1 MRPWRCLPIHLNR
14 QISKIF
20 PRSDIASLSHNR
32 VLVRSEWRPGQ
43 RFRGDTYMTQHT
55 QSAPQPEVDRTF
67 RRTSSVDPHA
77 GFGAVARITRMA
89 FGYPV
94 YAGLALAATVA
105 AVLMQLSIP
114 VILGRA
120 VDQTQAVAAATAEPE
135 TLYPIAL
142 LLFGASVARGFFTL
156 IQNYTAEIVGHSLA
170 RDIRNSVYG
179 KIQSLPFSFHD
190 RTHSGDLITVG
201 MLDLEGVR
209 MYFSTALVRTV
220 LLGLLIGLGATLL
233 LSTNL
238 TLGLLALSFVPF
250 AGWRSTAM
258 RLTLRRTWLFLQE
271 RLGVLSQVMEENLAG
286 IRVVRAFSAS
296 DHEMKKFEV
305 ASKSALEL
313 SHERIEIRVKNTAAM
328 TLSFFVAMGLVLL
341 FGGLKV
347 ASGEITLGTLATFL
361 TFMTILQM
369 PVRQLGMMVNGYARA
384 STCGAR
390 LFALID
396 RETEI
401 DNALDARDIQITEGT
416 LKLENVSFA
425 YASNS
430 DRQAVSGIS
439 FEALRG
445 ETVGIVGPP
454 GSGKTTLMHLI
465 PRFYDPVEG
474 SISIDGQDI
483 RNATLSSVRQ
493 AVAVVQQDSF
503 LFTTSIENNIAYA
516 DPFSDTRQIRGVA
529 ESAQLHDYILGLP
542 GKYGTIVGERG
553 VSLSGGQRQRLS
565 IARTLMMKPA
575 VLIFDDST
583 AAIDAGTESRI
594 RNALRKYAKD
604 RVTLI
609 VAHRLASLMHADRIL
624 FLEQGRIV
632 EQGSHDELLKLGGR
646 YCDLHALQMRPD
658 ADTLTEKADLS

>member
-1 MRPWRCLPIHLNR
+1 MTKNSQSGRDA
-14 QISKIF
+14 S
-20 PRSDIASLSHNR
+20 SDRI
-32 VLVRSEWRPGQ
+32 
-43 RFRGDTYMTQHT
+43 
-55 QSAPQPEVDRTF
+55 F
-67 RRTSSVDPHA
+67 RRTATVDPHA
-77 GFGAVARITRMA
+77 GLGAIARITRMS
-89 FGYPV
+89 FRYPV
-94 YAGLALAATVA
+94 RAGLALASTVA
-105 AVLMQLSIP
+105 AVLMQLWIP
-114 VILGRA
+114 VLLGRA
-120 VDQTQAVAAATAEPE
+120 VDQTQAVAAAGAEPE
-135 TLYPIAL
+135 TLYQIAV
-142 LLFGASVARGFFTL
+142 LLFLASVGRGFFTL
-156 IQNYTAEIVGHSLA
+156 IQNYTAESVGHSMA
-170 RDIRNSVYG
+170 RDIRNAVYG

-209 MYFSTALVRTV
+209 MFFSTALVRTV

-238 TLGLLALSFVPF
+238 SLGLLALSFVPF
-250 AGWRSTAM
+250 AGWRSTVM
-258 RLTLRRTWLFLQE
+258 RLALRRTWLTLQE

-286 IRVVRAFSAS
+286 IRVVRAFAS
-296 DHEMKKFEV
+296 SEYEMAKFEV

-313 SHERIEIRVKNTAAM
+313 SHQRIETRVKNTSAM
-328 TLSFFVAMGLVLL
+328 TLAFFAAMGLVLY
-341 FGGLKV
+341 FGGRQV

-396 RETEI
+396 HETEI
-401 DNALDARDIQITEGT
+401 DNAPDAQNLKITDGT

-425 YASNS
+425 YAGNA
-430 DRQAVSGIS
+430 DRKAVSGIS
-439 FEALRG
+439 FEAHRG

-465 PRFYDPVEG
+465 PRFYDPTQG

-483 RNATLSSVRQ
+483 RDATLASVRQ
-493 AVAVVQQDSF
+493 AVAVVQQDNF

-516 DPFSDTRQIRGVA
+516 DPFTETRQIRGVA

-583 AAIDAGTESRI
+583 AAIDAGTENRI
-594 RNALRKYAKD
+594 RRALKEYAKD

-624 FLEQGRIV
+624 FLERGRIV
-632 EQGSHDELLKLGGR
+632 EQGSHEELLKLGGR
-646 YCDLHALQMRPD
+646 YSDLHALQMLPN
-658 ADTLTEKADLS
+658 AEMLAEKVDVP

>member
-1 MRPWRCLPIHLNR
+1 M
-14 QISKIF
+14 KI
-20 PRSDIASLSHNR
+20 DSH
-32 VLVRSEWRPGQ
+32 S
-43 RFRGDTYMTQHT
+43 GDEADADCM
-55 QSAPQPEVDRTF
+55 F
-67 RRTSSVDPHA
+67 RRTSSVDLHA
-77 GFGAVARITRMA
+77 GLGAIARITRMA
-89 FGYPV
+89 FRYRIR
-94 YAGLALAATVA
+94 AGLALIATVA

-114 VILGRA
+114 VLLGRA
-120 VDQTQAVAAATAEPE
+120 VDETQSVAAAKAEPE
-135 TLYPIAL
+135 TLYGIAI
-142 LLFGASVARGFFTL
+142 LLFVASVARGIFTL
-156 IQNYTAEIVGHSLA
+156 VQNYTAESVGHLLA
-170 RDIRNSVYG
+170 RDIRNAVYG

-250 AGWRSTAM
+250 AAWRSTVM
-258 RLTLRRTWLFLQE
+258 RLMLRRTWLILQE
-271 RLGVLSQVMEENLAG
+271 RLGVLSQVMEESLAG
-286 IRVVRAFSAS
+286 IRVVRAFAAS
-296 DHEMKKFEV
+296 DHEMDKFET

-313 SHERIEIRVKNTAAM
+313 SHKRIETRVNNTSAM
-328 TLSFFVAMGLVLL
+328 TLAFFAAMGLVLF
-341 FGGLKV
+341 FGGRQV

-396 RETEI
+396 HETEI
-401 DNALDARDIQITEGT
+401 DDAPGAKDLEISDGT

-425 YASNS
+425 YAKDS
-430 DRQAVSGIS
+430 DRQAVSNIG
-439 FEALRG
+439 FEARKG
-445 ETVGIVGPP
+445 ETIGIVGPP

-465 PRFYDPVEG
+465 PRFYDPSKG
-474 SISIDGQDI
+474 TISIDGQDI
-483 RNATLSSVRQ
+483 KDATLSSVRQ

-516 DPFSDTRQIRGVA
+516 DPFTEDRQIRSVA
-529 ESAQLHDYILGLP
+529 ESAQLHDYVLGLP

-553 VSLSGGQRQRLS
+553 VSLSGGQRQRLA
-565 IARTLMMKPA
+565 IARTLMKQPA

-583 AAIDAGTESRI
+583 AAIDAGTENRI
-594 RNALRKYAKD
+594 RAALKEYAKD

-624 FLEQGRIV
+624 FLEAGKIV
-632 EQGSHDELLKLGGR
+632 EQGSHEELLKLGGR
-646 YCDLHALQMRPD
+646 YSDLHDLQMSPGAEMLNQQEVRR
-658 ADTLTEKADLS
+658 

>member
-1 MRPWRCLPIHLNR
+1 
-14 QISKIF
+14 
-20 PRSDIASLSHNR
+20 
-32 VLVRSEWRPGQ
+32 
-43 RFRGDTYMTQHT
+43 MTNNA
-55 QSAPQPEVDRTF
+55 QSGREAYPDRIF
-67 RRTSSVDPHA
+67 RRTAIVDPHA
-77 GFGAVARITRMA
+77 GLGAIARITRMA
-89 FGYPV
+89 FDYPV
-94 YAGLALAATVA
+94 RAGLALAATVA

-120 VDQTQAVAAATAEPE
+120 VDQTQAVAAATAEPQ
-135 TLYPIAL
+135 TLYPIAS
-142 LLFGASVARGFFTL
+142 LLFAASVARGIFTL
-156 IQNYTAEIVGHSLA
+156 VQNYTAESVGHSLA

-233 LSTNL
+233 LSTHL

-250 AGWRSTAM
+250 AGWRSTVM
-258 RLTLRRTWLFLQE
+258 RLTLRRTWLVLQE
-271 RLGVLSQVMEENLAG
+271 RLGVLSQVMEENLSG
-286 IRVVRAFSAS
+286 IRVVRAFAS
-296 DHEMKKFEV
+296 SEHEMAKFET

-313 SHERIEIRVKNTAAM
+313 SHERIETRVKNTSAM
-328 TLSFFVAMGLVLL
+328 TLAFFVSMALVLY
-341 FGGLKV
+341 FGGRQV

-396 RETEI
+396 HESEI
-401 DNALDARDIQITEGT
+401 DNAPDAPDLKITNGA

-425 YASNS
+425 YARGA

-439 FEALRG
+439 FEAHRG
-445 ETVGIVGPP
+445 ETIGIVGPP

-465 PRFYDPVEG
+465 PRFYDPTQG

-483 RNATLSSVRQ
+483 RDVTLSSVRQ
-493 AVAVVQQDSF
+493 AVAVVQQDGF

-516 DPFSDTRQIRGVA
+516 DPFTETRQIRGVA

-565 IARTLMMKPA
+565 IARTLMVEPA

-583 AAIDAGTESRI
+583 AAIDAGTENRI
-594 RNALRKYAKD
+594 RTALKEYAKD

-632 EQGSHDELLKLGGR
+632 EQGSHEELLKLEGR
-646 YCDLHALQMRPD
+646 YSDLHELQMRPS
-658 ADTLTEKADLS
+658 ADMLAAKAGLR

>member
-1 MRPWRCLPIHLNR
+1 
-14 QISKIF
+14 
-20 PRSDIASLSHNR
+20 
-32 VLVRSEWRPGQ
+32 
-43 RFRGDTYMTQHT
+43 MTDNAQT
-55 QSAPQPEVDRTF
+55 GPQAGSDRTF
-67 RRTSSVDPHA
+67 RRTSTVDPHA
-77 GFGAVARITRMA
+77 GLGAITRITRMA
-89 FGYPV
+89 FRYPV
-94 YAGLALAATVA
+94 RAGLALAATVV
-105 AVLMQLSIP
+105 AVVMQLSIP

-120 VDQTQAVAAATAEPE
+120 VDQTQAVAAAKAAPE
-135 TLYPIAL
+135 TLYPLAA
-142 LLFGASVARGFFTL
+142 LLFGASVARGLFTL
-156 IQNYTAEIVGHSLA
+156 VQNYTAESVGHSLA
-170 RDIRNSVYG
+170 RDIRNAVYG

-209 MYFSTALVRTV
+209 MFFSTALVRTV
-220 LLGLLIGLGATLL
+220 LLGLLIGLGAALL

-250 AGWRSTAM
+250 AGWRSTVM
-258 RLTLRRTWLFLQE
+258 RLTLRRTWLILQE

-286 IRVVRAFSAS
+286 IRVVRAFAAPE
-296 DHEMKKFEV
+296 HEMKKFEV

-313 SHERIEIRVKNTAAM
+313 SHQRIETRVRNTSAM
-328 TLSFFVAMGLVLL
+328 TLAFFVAMGLVLY
-341 FGGLKV
+341 FGGRQV

-396 RETEI
+396 HESEVDDAPNAMDLEI
-401 DNALDARDIQITEGT
+401 SKGT

-425 YASNS
+425 YAGNA
-430 DRQAVSGIS
+430 DRPAVSGIS
-439 FEALRG
+439 FEAHKG
-445 ETVGIVGPP
+445 ETIGIVGPP

-465 PRFYDPVEG
+465 PRFYDPVQG

-483 RNATLSSVRQ
+483 RDATLSSVRQ

-516 DPFSDTRQIRGVA
+516 DPFTETRQIRGVA
-529 ESAQLHDYILGLP
+529 ESAQLHDYVLGLP

-565 IARTLMMKPA
+565 IARTLMMEPA

-594 RNALRKYAKD
+594 RSALKEYAKD

-624 FLEQGRIV
+624 FLEHGQIV
-632 EQGSHDELLKLGGR
+632 EQGSHEELLKLGGR
-646 YCDLHALQMRPD
+646 YSDLHELQMRPS
-658 ADTLTEKADLS
+658 AEMLSEKEDVR

>member
-1 MRPWRCLPIHLNR
+1 M
-14 QISKIF
+14 S
-20 PRSDIASLSHNR
+20 
-32 VLVRSEWRPGQ
+32 
-43 RFRGDTYMTQHT
+43 FR
-55 QSAPQPEVDRTF
+55 
-67 RRTSSVDPHA
+67 
-77 GFGAVARITRMA
+77 
-89 FGYPV
+89 YPV
-94 YAGLALAATVA
+94 RAGLALAATVA
-105 AVLMQLSIP
+105 AVLMQLWIP
-114 VILGRA
+114 VLLGRA
-120 VDQTQAVAAATAEPE
+120 VDQTQAVAAAGAEPE
-135 TLYPIAL
+135 TLYQIAV
-142 LLFGASVARGFFTL
+142 LLFLASVGRGFFTL
-156 IQNYTAEIVGHSLA
+156 VQNYAAESVGHSMA
-170 RDIRNSVYG
+170 RDIRNAVYG

-209 MYFSTALVRTV
+209 MFFSTALVRTV

-238 TLGLLALSFVPF
+238 SLGLLALSFVPF
-250 AGWRSTAM
+250 AGWRSTVM
-258 RLTLRRTWLFLQE
+258 RLALRRTWLTLQE

-286 IRVVRAFSAS
+286 IRVVRAFAS
-296 DHEMKKFEV
+296 SEYEMAKFEV

-313 SHERIEIRVKNTAAM
+313 SHQRIETRVKNTSAM
-328 TLSFFVAMGLVLL
+328 TLAFFAAMGLVLY
-341 FGGLKV
+341 FGGRQV

-396 RETEI
+396 HETEI
-401 DNALDARDIQITEGT
+401 DNAPDAQNLKITDGT

-425 YASNS
+425 YAGNA
-430 DRQAVSGIS
+430 DRKAVSGIS
-439 FEALRG
+439 FEAHRG

-465 PRFYDPVEG
+465 PRFYDPTQG

-483 RNATLSSVRQ
+483 RDATLASVRQ
-493 AVAVVQQDSF
+493 AVAVVQQDNF

-516 DPFSDTRQIRGVA
+516 DPFTETRQIRGVA

-583 AAIDAGTESRI
+583 AAIDAGTENRI
-594 RNALRKYAKD
+594 RRALKEYAKD

-624 FLEQGRIV
+624 FLERGRIV
-632 EQGSHDELLKLGGR
+632 EQGSHEELLKLGGR
-646 YCDLHALQMRPD
+646 YSDLHALQMRPN
-658 ADTLTEKADLS
+658 AEMLAEKVDVP

>member
-1 MRPWRCLPIHLNR
+1 MAMNSQTKQETP
-14 QISKIF
+14 
-20 PRSDIASLSHNR
+20 
-32 VLVRSEWRPGQ
+32 SER
-43 RFRGDTYMTQHT
+43 M
-55 QSAPQPEVDRTF
+55 F
-67 RRTSSVDPHA
+67 RRTAAVDRHA
-77 GFGAVARITRMA
+77 GLGAITRITRMA

-94 YAGLALAATVA
+94 TAGLALAATVA

-114 VILGRA
+114 VLLGRA
-120 VDQTQAVAAATAEPE
+120 VDQTQAIAAETADPE
-135 TLYPIAL
+135 TLYPIAVM
-142 LLFGASVARGFFTL
+142 LFVASVARGMFTL
-156 IQNYTAEIVGHSLA
+156 VQNYTAEAVGHSLA
-170 RDIRNSVYG
+170 CDIRNSVYR

-209 MYFSTALVRTV
+209 MFFSTALVRTV

-233 LSTNL
+233 LSTNF

-250 AGWRSTAM
+250 AGWRSTVM
-258 RLTLRRTWLFLQE
+258 RLTLRRTWLILQE

-286 IRVVRAFSAS
+286 IRVVRAFAS
-296 DHEMKKFEV
+296 SEHEMAKFEV

-313 SHERIEIRVKNTAAM
+313 SHDRIDTRVKNTAAM
-328 TLSFFVAMGLVLL
+328 TLAFFVSMGLVLY
-341 FGGLKV
+341 FGGRQV

-396 RETEI
+396 HEMDI
-401 DNALDARDIQITEGT
+401 DTTPGAPDLKITAGT
-416 LKLENVSFA
+416 LTLENVSFA
-425 YASNS
+425 YAEHA
-430 DRQAVSGIS
+430 DRQAVSNIS
-439 FEALRG
+439 FEAHRG
-445 ETVGIVGPP
+445 ETIGIVGPP
-454 GSGKTTLMHLI
+454 GSGKTSLMHLI
-465 PRFYDPVEG
+465 PRFYDPSEG
-474 SISIDGQDI
+474 SIRIDGQDI
-483 RNATLSSVRQ
+483 RDVTLSSVRQ

-516 DPFSDTRQIRGVA
+516 DPFTEMTQIRGVA

-583 AAIDAGTESRI
+583 AAIDAGTENRI
-594 RNALRKYAKD
+594 RTALRDYAKD

-632 EQGSHDELLKLGGR
+632 EQGSHEELLKLKGR
-646 YCDLHALQMRPD
+646 YYELHQLQMRPN
-658 ADTLTEKADLS
+658 ADILAEQEKGEIR